1 MLSLSFMTLNQIFLH
16 PVNRYISWETILHL
30 SLKGQILLL
39 SDGKNVCKELVLF
52 CRIFLCWNSFLW
64 INFFFA
70 IFIIASVLNLQ
81 ILKLETNFYKDMYQD
96 NRGEFAC

>member
-39 SDGKNVCKELVLF
+39 SDGKCLQGTSFILWDFSLLEL
-52 CRIFLCWNSFLW
+52 IFVDQ
-64 INFFFA
+64 FFFA
-70 IFIIASVLNLQ
+70 IFIITSVLNLQ